1 MAESYGELTPLPS
14 NLGNAVAGHTMQP
27 AILDTPLPAKDI

>member
-14 NLGNAVAGHTMQP
+14 NLGDAVASRTMRP